1 MSNSLPESY
10 PLDAPR
16 SVSGAAIIK
25 STTALN
31 GLPPVSEAGFDG
43 RPPWTVVSTRTLVT
57 SLGIGD
63 RGLFAT
69 WRCRGIG
76 PDELP
81 STWFRPASG
90 RPNYYLITDVLAWLA
105 ARRGEPFDTTAAW
118 WECLRTNFGDE
129 RTNVAPDEVRRQAAL
144 YARVAGPATGDV
156 RFTPAGF
163 SAYLASLLEA

>member
-1 MSNSLPESY
+1 M
-10 PLDAPR
+10 
-16 SVSGAAIIK
+16 K

-43 RPPWTVVSTRTLVT
+43 RPPWTVISTRTLVT

-105 ARRGEPFDTTAAW
+105 RRQGVPFDTKAHWFAY
-118 WECLRTNFGDE
+118 LRTNLGDGFATLE
-129 RTNVAPDEVRRQAAL
+129 WVRRMAEKDGL
-144 YARVAGPATGDV
+144 VRDDV
-156 RFTPAGF
+156 RFTPNGRQR
-163 SAYLASLLEA
+163 YLEMLSSK